1 MTNQN
6 TDERPGIA
14 AAIVVNEGRVLMVR
28 RRVSEGQLS
37 WQFPAGEVEPGEARE
52 DAAVRETQEETGLTV
67 AAVKLLGERVHPKTG
82 RQMSYTAC
90 EVLGGTAYVADAE
103 ELAELAWVAH
113 GEIPE
118 YVPYGLFEPVQDYLD
133 EALPGGLAV

>member
-1 MTNQN
+1 MTHQN

-52 DAAVRETQEETGLTV
+52 DAAVRETREETGLIV

-82 RQMSYTAC
+82 RLMSYTAC
-90 EVLGGTAYVADAE
+90 AVLGGTAHVADTE

-113 GEIPE
+113 EEIPE
-118 YVPYGLFEPVQDYLD
+118 YVPYGLFESVQEYLD
-133 EALPGGLAV
+133 VALPS

>member
-1 MTNQN
+1 VTQPNAE
-6 TDERPGIA
+6 ERPGIA
-14 AAIVVNEGRVLMVR
+14 AAIVVSEGRVLMVR

-52 DAAVRETQEETGLTV
+52 DAAVRETQEETGLDV

-82 RQMSYTAC
+82 RLMSYTAC
-90 EVLGGTAYVADAE
+90 DVLGGTAYVADTE

-113 GEIPE
+113 SEIPQ
-118 YVPYGLFEPVQDYLD
+118 YVPYGLFELVQDYLD
-133 EALPGGLAV
+133 AALLS